1 MKWTI
6 QFKLVVLFSVIV
18 FIGFSVLL
26 ILSNKVAQENMYREV
41 HEDMVQSKRNLD
53 IALNQYFLIHNKRMS
68 KDSLEA
74 GNRELAEQ
82 IGSAVGGKITVY
94 RPDASPYGS
103 AGSEVNIA
111 KRADHPDVEEAIKS
125 RIAYTTVVDKG
136 RVTSSLSFPLQMDQQ
151 LIGIVQLEKDY
162 TDLYRSNLRFQNT
175 IKLFAAVIFVFVFI
189 ASIFI
194 SRKITQPIRVLTK
207 RSAEVAQGS
216 LNADIQITTKD
227 EIGELASSFTVMI
240 DRVREQIDVIE
251 RERDEVKQ
259 VQARSK
265 VFFDNVTH
273 ELKTPLTTILG
284 YAQILRDNGFTD
296 QDFFDKGMNYII
308 KESQRLNT
316 MVADIL
322 EVSVS
327 SAVIQ
332 AYRFERID
340 VSDIIREACEDMS
353 IKASKYN
360 IGIHYELE
368 EHQYLQGDRDKL
380 KEVFLNVLDNSVK
393 YSDVNSIIEVQSFRL
408 GDSIAIVIR
417 DQGEGI
423 GAEALQ
429 HVFEPFYQDKGINRA
444 EKGSA
449 GLGLSI
455 VKNIVE
461 RHGGTVEMKSIMRQG
476 TQVNIS
482 LPGEMNA

>member
-1 MKWTI
+1 M
-6 QFKLVVLFSVIV
+6 
-18 FIGFSVLL
+18 
-26 ILSNKVAQENMYREV
+26 A
-41 HEDMVQSKRNLD
+41 
-53 IALNQYFLIHNKRMS
+53 
-68 KDSLEA
+68 
-74 GNRELAEQ
+74 
-82 IGSAVGGKITVY
+82 
-94 RPDASPYGS
+94 
-103 AGSEVNIA
+103 
-111 KRADHPDVEEAIKS
+111 
-125 RIAYTTVVDKG
+125 
-136 RVTSSLSFPLQMDQQ
+136 SLSFPVQSDRQ
-151 LIGIVQLEKDY
+151 LVGIVQLEKDY
-162 TDLYRSNLRFQNT
+162 TDLYQRNMRFQDT
-175 IKLFAAVIFVFVFI
+175 IKLFAATIFVFVFI

-216 LNADIQITTKD
+216 LNADIQIATKD
-227 EIGELASSFTVMI
+227 EIGELAASFTVMI

-296 QDFFDKGMNYII
+296 PDFFDKGMNYII
-308 KESQRLNT
+308 KESRRLNT

-327 SAVIQ
+327 SAVIEN
-332 AYRFERID
+332 YHFERVD

-353 IKASKYN
+353 IKAGKYN

-368 EHQYLQGDRDKL
+368 EELYVRGDRDKL
-380 KEVFLNVLDNSVK
+380 KEVFLNLLDNSVK
-393 YSDVNSIIEVQSFRL
+393 YSDVNSIIEVQSTREEQT
-408 GDSIAIVIR
+408 IAILIQ

-423 GAEALQ
+423 GAEALN
-429 HVFEPFYQDKGINRA
+429 HVFEPFYQDKGMNRI

-461 RHGGTVEMKSIMRQG
+461 RHGGTVEMKSIIREG
-476 TQVNIS
+476 TQVMIR
-482 LPGEMNA
+482 LPGERNQ

>member
-6 QFKLVVLFSVIV
+6 QFKMVVLFSAIV
-18 FIGFSVLL
+18 FIGFAALL
-26 ILSNKVAQENMYREV
+26 ILSSKVAEENMYREV
-41 HEDMVQSKRNLD
+41 HEDIVQSKKNLD

-68 KDSLEA
+68 KDTLEA
-74 GNRELAEQ
+74 GSRELAEQ
-82 IGSAVGGKITVY
+82 IGSAVGGTITVY
-94 RPDASPYGS
+94 RPDASLYS
-103 AGSEVNIA
+103 AANSGVNVV
-111 KRADHPDVEEAIKS
+111 KRTDMPDVEQAMQSK
-125 RIAYTTVVDKG
+125 IAYTTVVDQG
-136 RVTSSLSFPLQMDQQ
+136 QVTASLSFPIQSGQQ
-151 LIGIVQLEKDY
+151 VIGIVQLEKDY
-162 TDLYRSNLRFQNT
+162 TDLYKRNLRFQNT
-175 IKLFAAVIFVFVFI
+175 IKLFAAAIFVFIFI

-216 LNADIQITTKD
+216 LHADIQITTKD
-227 EIGELASSFTVMI
+227 EIGELASSFTIMI

-296 QDFFDKGMNYII
+296 QAFFDKGMNYII
-308 KESQRLNT
+308 KESRRLNT

-332 AYRFERID
+332 AYRFERIE

-353 IKASKYN
+353 IKAGKYN

-368 EHQYLQGDRDKL
+368 EGLYLHGDRDKL

-393 YSDVNSIIEVQSFRL
+393 YSDVNSIIEVQSSRE
-408 GDSIAIVIR
+408 GDSIDIVIR

-429 HVFEPFYQDKGINRA
+429 YVFEPFYQDKGINRT

-461 RHGGTVEMKSIMRQG
+461 RHGGTVEMKSIIHEG
-476 TQVNIS
+476 TQVHIR
-482 LPGEMNA
+482 LPGERNA

>member
-1 MKWTI
+1 M
-6 QFKLVVLFSVIV
+6 
-18 FIGFSVLL
+18 
-26 ILSNKVAQENMYREV
+26 
-41 HEDMVQSKRNLD
+41 
-53 IALNQYFLIHNKRMS
+53 
-68 KDSLEA
+68 
-74 GNRELAEQ
+74 
-82 IGSAVGGKITVY
+82 
-94 RPDASPYGS
+94 
-103 AGSEVNIA
+103 
-111 KRADHPDVEEAIKS
+111 
-125 RIAYTTVVDKG
+125 
-136 RVTSSLSFPLQMDQQ
+136 
-151 LIGIVQLEKDY
+151 
-162 TDLYRSNLRFQNT
+162 
-175 IKLFAAVIFVFVFI
+175 
-189 ASIFI
+189 
-194 SRKITQPIRVLTK
+194 
-207 RSAEVAQGS
+207 
-216 LNADIQITTKD
+216 
-227 EIGELASSFTVMI
+227 
-240 DRVREQIDVIE
+240 
-251 RERDEVKQ
+251 
-259 VQARSK
+259 
-265 VFFDNVTH
+265 
-273 ELKTPLTTILG
+273 KTPLTTILG

-340 VSDIIREACEDMS
+340 ISDIIREACEDMS

-380 KEVFLNVLDNSVK
+380 KEVFLNILDNSVK

-461 RHGGTVEMKSIMRQG
+461 RHGGTVEMKSIMREG